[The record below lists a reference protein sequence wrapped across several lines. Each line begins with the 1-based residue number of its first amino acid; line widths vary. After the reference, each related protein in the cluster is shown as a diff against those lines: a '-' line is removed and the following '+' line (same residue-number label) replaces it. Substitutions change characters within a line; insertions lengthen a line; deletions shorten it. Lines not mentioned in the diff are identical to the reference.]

1 MDDRPYLSIGDVLAL
16 LQREFPDVTISK
28 IRFLESRG
36 LLVPDRT
43 PSGYRKFYE
52 HDVERL
58 RWILRQQREHFLPL
72 KVIKGRLEG
81 QESSRPPALFEMGE
95 PAPSAAGQE
104 GGESQHRGREEVAD
118 VAATTQATALSA
130 ARAAEATDPDSPE
143 GVNRFAYANTGRNG
157 RERSG
162 AILSSMS
169 ARAGAGTVAEG
180 PRQVVTSTAGTAG
193 AAGGEMSSSSPPSA
207 QPAGPDRPEL
217 GTRTETGQPEP
228 AASAS
233 RRAGER
239 GREATRRQ
247 SEPPRGPS
255 VQTESSEDEPSPE
268 PRTLPASPT
277 GGPRREVAALVGVS
291 LTAAELAQ
299 ASGLDVQQVAD
310 LESYG
315 LIEGRTVAG
324 VRCYEEAALVVAGLS
339 ASFARFGVE
348 ARHLRVFKHAA
359 ERQTGLYSQIV
370 LPLLRQRNPEARQR
384 ALEEVAQLSE
394 LGASLQACFAK
405 AALRDLTGA

>member
-1 MDDRPYLSIGDVLAL
+1 VDERPYLSIGDVLAL

-81 QESSRPPALFEMGE
+81 QEPPRPPALFEMGE
-95 PAPSAAGQE
+95 QAPLSASGHAGQHTGQNGIE
-104 GGESQHRGREEVAD
+104 GPAGSPLLASVPSR
-118 VAATTQATALSA
+118 ATANGT
-130 ARAAEATDPDSPE
+130 AAEGARQGGPATPP
-143 GVNRFAYANTGRNG
+143 A
-157 RERSG
+157 
-162 AILSSMS
+162 
-169 ARAGAGTVAEG
+169 
-180 PRQVVTSTAGTAG
+180 
-193 AAGGEMSSSSPPSA
+193 AAGGAAARVSSVQAHPAEAAERHRPPPQSPAGAPSDERTVSGSEFGGSRDKDPGPDPEA
-207 QPAGPDRPEL
+207 TASRPQPAEPNGEM
-217 GTRTETGQPEP
+217 P
-228 AASAS
+228 AA
-233 RRAGER
+233 AG
-239 GREATRRQ
+239 T
-247 SEPPRGPS
+247 SSGPS
-255 VQTESSEDEPSPE
+255 SKDVD
-268 PRTLPASPT
+268 PAPT
-277 GGPRREVAALVGVS
+277 GKPRAERVPLSSGGAANEVAALVGVS

-299 ASGLDVQQVAD
+299 ASGLETQQVGE

-315 LIEGRTVAG
+315 LIEGRMVAG
-324 VRCYEEAALVVAGLS
+324 VRCYDEAALVVAGLA

-348 ARHLRVFKHAA
+348 ARHLRVFKYAA

-370 LPLLRQRNPEARQR
+370 LPLLRQRNPDARRR
-384 ALEEVAQLSE
+384 ALEDVNQLSE
-394 LGASLQACFAK
+394 LGASLQASFAK